1 MKIKRKAA
9 ILAMLLAVTFLF
21 SVGLVSAQGNDE
33 LKADFEYTAE
43 GIKIIFESTST
54 GNITSYLWVFPDG
67 ENSTLESPMH
77 DFSEEDTYYTVNLTV
92 TDDAGMK
99 STVSKNVRTGDTSGN
114 KAMIILGCAIAI
126 GIAGI
131 GSAIGL
137 ALAGSSAVAVTAEK
151 PELFSKC
158 LILQVLPMTQSV
170 YGLLTAIL
178 LMMGAGL
185 LGGGG
190 ESISALKGVGAV
202 WIGLAVGL
210 TGLSAINQGMVASSS
225 IGSVGRNPDIASK
238 GIIYTVMP
246 ETIAIFGLLVGI
258 LLMVGLGLL

>member
-1 MKIKRKAA
+1 MKKMRKAA
-9 ILAMLLAVTFLF
+9 IIAMLLLAMFAISANVA
-21 SVGLVSAQGNDE
+21 SAQE
-33 LKADFEYTAE
+33 AVESSEYTP
-43 GIKIIFESTST
+43 
-54 GNITSYLWVFPDG
+54 LV
-67 ENSTLESPMH
+67 
-77 DFSEEDTYYTVNLTV
+77 
-92 TDDAGMK
+92 
-99 STVSKNVRTGDTSGN
+99 
-114 KAMIILGCAIAI
+114 ILGCALAI

-151 PELFSKC
+151 PDLFSKC

-185 LGGGG
+185 LSGGGQ
-190 ESISALKGVGAV
+190 EPAVTALQGMGAI

-210 TGLSAINQGMVASSS
+210 TGTSAINQGMVASSS
-225 IGSVGRNPDIASK
+225 ISAVGRNPDVASK
-238 GIIYTVMP
+238 GIIFTVMP

>member
-1 MKIKRKAA
+1 MKKMGKAA
-9 ILAMLLAVTFLF
+9 ILTMLLFAFLILG
-21 SVGLVSAQGNDE
+21 SISALGQ
-33 LKADFEYTAE
+33 E
-43 GIKIIFESTST
+43 GSNTTDSES
-54 GNITSYLWVFPDG
+54 
-67 ENSTLESPMH
+67 
-77 DFSEEDTYYTVNLTV
+77 
-92 TDDAGMK
+92 
-99 STVSKNVRTGDTSGN
+99 N
-114 KAMIILGCAIAI
+114 KALVILGCALAI

-185 LGGGG
+185 LGGG
-190 ESISALKGVGAV
+190 SATVTPLMGMGAI

-210 TGLSAINQGMVASSS
+210 TGTSAINQGMVASSS
-225 IGSVGRNPDIASK
+225 ISAVGRNPDVASR

>member
-1 MKIKRKAA
+1 MKKMRKAA
-9 ILAMLLAVTFLF
+9 ILAMLLFVFLIF
-21 SVGLVSAQGNDE
+21 GSILALGQ
-33 LKADFEYTAE
+33 E
-43 GIKIIFESTST
+43 GSNTTDSES
-54 GNITSYLWVFPDG
+54 
-67 ENSTLESPMH
+67 
-77 DFSEEDTYYTVNLTV
+77 
-92 TDDAGMK
+92 
-99 STVSKNVRTGDTSGN
+99 N
-114 KAMIILGCAIAI
+114 KALVILGCALAI

-185 LGGGG
+185 LGGDKMVSPLMG
-190 ESISALKGVGAV
+190 IGAV

-210 TGLSAINQGMVASSS
+210 TGISAVNQGMVASSS
-225 IGSVGRNPDIASK
+225 ISSVGRNPDVAEERSHYQLRNTD
-238 GIIYTVMP
+238 GQQRYS
-246 ETIAIFGLLVGI
+246 FWLWN
-258 LLMVGLGLL
+258 